1 MEQYQKFSDL
11 GHVNNFDSICG
22 CFDNLCSLSMG
33 LFFPQC
39 LFGRIYELSGF
50 GDCFVGCCKI
60 FSIQFII
67 NLIFSG
73 IIFVEE
79 LDTLYG
85 GDYIT
90 YINNCTADKSCDNY
104 NYTQIYDNN
113 CSLNNTS
120 ICDCLKKPIV
130 EKCHWE
136 KDLPNTLNNLFYYIF
151 ILSMVNIAINLN
163 INGLFYGHYRTKI
176 SQKYN
181 ILHNSRYDFC
191 IHFIP
196 CIHQLALCQEYNTI
210 YRIEYLDKPIY
221 AVNTI

>member
-1 MEQYQKFSDL
+1 MDQYKKFSDYENI
-11 GHVNNFDSICG
+11 NNFDNICG
-22 CFDNLCSLSMG
+22 CFSNLCVCSMG
-33 LFFPQC
+33 LLFPQC

-50 GDCFVGCCKI
+50 GECFVGCCKI
-60 FSIQFII
+60 FSLQFII

-73 IIFVEE
+73 IISIKE

-85 GDYIT
+85 GGYIT
-90 YINNCTADKSCDNY
+90 DINNCTADKICNDY

-120 ICDCLKKPIV
+120 LCDCLKKPIIK
-130 EKCHWE
+130 KCDWE
-136 KDLPNTLNNLFYYIF
+136 QNLPDTLHNLFHYIF
-151 ILSMVNIAINLN
+151 LISMINMTFYLN
-163 INGLFYGHYRTKI
+163 INGIFYGQYRTKI

-191 IHFIP
+191 IHFLP
-196 CIHQLALCQEYNTI
+196 CVHQLALCQEYNTI
-210 YRIEYLDKPIY
+210 YRIEYLDKPVY

>member
-1 MEQYQKFSDL
+1 
-11 GHVNNFDSICG
+11 
-22 CFDNLCSLSMG
+22 MG
-33 LFFPQC
+33 LCFPQC
-39 LFGRIYELSGF
+39 LFGRIYEISGF
-50 GDCFVGCCKI
+50 GECFVGCCKI
-60 FSIQFII
+60 LSIQFII
-67 NLIFSG
+67 NIIFSG
-73 IIFVEE
+73 IIGIEE

-90 YINNCTADKSCDNY
+90 DINNCTAGKSCDNY
-104 NYTQIYDNN
+104 NYTQIYDND

-151 ILSMVNIAINLN
+151 ILSMVNLAINLN

-196 CIHQLALCQEYNTI
+196 CVHQLALCQEYNTI

-221 AVNTI
+221 TVNTI